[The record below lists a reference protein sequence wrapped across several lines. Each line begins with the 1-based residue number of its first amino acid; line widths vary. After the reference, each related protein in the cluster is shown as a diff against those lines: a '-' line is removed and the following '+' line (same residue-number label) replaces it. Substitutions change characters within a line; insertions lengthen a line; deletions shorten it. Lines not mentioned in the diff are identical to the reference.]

1 MESKAVIF
9 QVCVVV
15 HDVRQANANWSKV
28 LGLPEAEIKVIFP
41 DGILH
46 YTRGTPTKYT
56 DCQVAKYRLDSF
68 VLELIQPGKTPSPW
82 KDFLDR
88 HGQGV
93 FHFCVQADDRKA
105 FQQTLSGIG
114 VGLPYHVGYYPE
126 GSYSYVD
133 SSKQLG
139 LDLSVNHRADY
150 GPLLA
155 GLLAGSVAPFDE
167 IK

>member
-1 MESKAVIF
+1 MESKAVVF

-28 LGLPEAEIKVIFP
+28 LGLPEAEIQVIFP

-46 YTRGTPTKYT
+46 YTHGKPTKYT

-93 FHFCVQADDRKA
+93 FHFCVQADDRKD
-105 FQQTLSGIG
+105 FQQTLSAIG
-114 VGLPYHVGYYPE
+114 VGLPYHVGYYPN
-126 GSYSYVD
+126 GSYSYVE
-133 SSKQLG
+133 SSNQLG
-139 LDLSVNHRADY
+139 LELSVNHHADY
-150 GPLLA
+150 GPMLL
-155 GLLAGSVAPFDE
+155 GLLDGSVSPLDE
-167 IK
+167 LK